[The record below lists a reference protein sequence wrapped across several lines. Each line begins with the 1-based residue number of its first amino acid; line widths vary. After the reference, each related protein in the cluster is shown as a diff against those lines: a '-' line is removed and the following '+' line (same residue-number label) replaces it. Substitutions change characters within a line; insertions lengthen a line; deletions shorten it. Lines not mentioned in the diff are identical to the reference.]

1 MNLSF
6 VIPAFNEENNIERT
20 ISSIHRAMC
29 ARGIAYEVIVGD
41 HQSAD
46 NTAKVARE
54 NGARVVEIL
63 RGGTVANVRNQA
75 VKMASGDILVFLDA
89 DIELDASWGDKFTE
103 VLKLI
108 EINPRQ
114 LLGSLCIPPQI
125 DNYIVNNWFDKLTRK
140 QTGYLGTAHMI
151 IATEQFNR
159 VGGFDATL
167 KTGEDYEFCGRCRSS
182 GIELNVMPE
191 LVVYHHDYPMTF
203 GRFIARESWHGMG
216 DFQSLSNM
224 LNSKVALT
232 ALMFLAIHLGIAAG
246 LLFGTWFYTALCV
259 ILLLVFLWGI
269 LGVKFKDVGIKTK
282 VKMLPI
288 VYSYYLG
295 RSASLFKSIFAK

>member
-1 MNLSF
+1 
-6 VIPAFNEENNIERT
+6 
-20 ISSIHRAMC
+20 MC

-140 QTGYLGTAHMI
+140 KTGYLGTAHMI

-216 DFQSLSNM
+216 DFQSIKNM
-224 LNSKVALT
+224 INSKVALIT
-232 ALMFLAIHLGIAAG
+232 
-246 LLFGTWFYTALCV
+246 
-259 ILLLVFLWGI
+259 LVFLALHLVFIFNLIGGWSDQLLIFLAMIILLWGA
-269 LGVKFKDVGIKTK
+269 LSVKFSNSSFFEK

-288 VYSYYLG
+288 IYCYFWG
-295 RSASLFKSIFAK
+295 RGISAFKSIFGKKT

>member
-20 ISSIHRAMC
+20 ISSIHRAMY

-46 NTAKVARE
+46 STAKVARE
-54 NGARVVEIL
+54 NGARVVEIM

-108 EINPRQ
+108 EINPHQ
-114 LLGSLCIPPQI
+114 LLGSLCIPPKI

-151 IATEQFNR
+151 IAAEQFNR

-216 DFQSLSNM
+216 DFQSLSNV

-232 ALMFLAIHLGIAAG
+232 ALVFLAIHLGIAAG
-246 LLFGTWFYTALCV
+246 LLFSAWAYTALCV

-269 LGVKFKDVGIKTK
+269 LGVKFRDIGIKAK

-295 RSASLFKSIFAK
+295 RSASLFKSIFTK